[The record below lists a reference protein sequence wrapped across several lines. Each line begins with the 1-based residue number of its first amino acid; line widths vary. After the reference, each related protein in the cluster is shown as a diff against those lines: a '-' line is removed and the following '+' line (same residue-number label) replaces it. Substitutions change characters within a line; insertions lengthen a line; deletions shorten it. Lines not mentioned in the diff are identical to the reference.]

1 MADTIKTSTDVQFDV
16 LYADETKYQ
25 AEEGVLFEAKGQD
38 MAFHLGTSRPEVL
51 FAVVEALTEVIVDMG
66 LGEAFKRYIENGMEG

>member
-16 LYADETKYQ
+16 LYADGTKYR

-38 MAFHLGTSRPEVL
+38 MVFHLGTSRPEVL
-51 FAVVEALTEVIVDMG
+51 FAVAEALTEV
-66 LGEAFKRYIENGMEG
+66 GEAFKRYIENGRGPVR